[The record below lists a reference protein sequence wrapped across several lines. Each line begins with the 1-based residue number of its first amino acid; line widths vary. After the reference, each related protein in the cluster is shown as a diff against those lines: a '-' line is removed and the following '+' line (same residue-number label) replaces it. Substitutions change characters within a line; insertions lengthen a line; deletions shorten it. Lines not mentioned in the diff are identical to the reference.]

1 MSSSYIARRFV
12 TGGLQLARPMQSMPT
27 TSLASPATSSG
38 RSDLGDERAGLAGA
52 QLVLLQLPPF
62 ISRTGQDRAAKPA
75 RSGDA
80 TRARRW
86 PMSTETLMRR
96 RAAALPEDPS
106 STVDGVQCDGAG
118 ELGLDGLSIGVESR
132 EQLAGSRLQALVSY
146 DDDLRRYITCGR
158 CRTPTATTIVTGR
171 STPGSRSETNR
182 SRATAMAGTSG
193 GVKSTTRRAPEEGSG
208 VRPPVGAAAL
218 EPRRAFRAIRASR
231 SIPASLVPSAPRKA
245 CAVPQYAA
253 AE

>member
-1 MSSSYIARRFV
+1 
-12 TGGLQLARPMQSMPT
+12 
-27 TSLASPATSSG
+27 
-38 RSDLGDERAGLAGA
+38 
-52 QLVLLQLPPF
+52 
-62 ISRTGQDRAAKPA
+62 
-75 RSGDA
+75 
-80 TRARRW
+80 
-86 PMSTETLMRR
+86 MSTETLMRR

-118 ELGLDGLSIGVESR
+118 ELGPDGLSIGVESR

-146 DDDLRRYITCGR
+146 DDDLTRQINLRSLQDSNGNHNRHGSLDAGIEER
-158 CRTPTATTIVTGR
+158 DQPT
-171 STPGSRSETNR
+171 
-182 SRATAMAGTSG
+182 RATAMAGRSG
-193 GVKSTTRRAPEEGSG
+193 GVKSTTRRGPEEGSG

>member
-1 MSSSYIARRFV
+1 MAWRSWPQASTSWPGSCERRMSSSYTARRFV

-38 RSDLGDERAGLAGA
+38 RSDSATNAPYWRVPPGLAA
-52 QLVLLQLPPF
+52 SSSVHF
-62 ISRTGQDRAAKPA
+62 SYGQNRAAKPA
-75 RSGDA
+75 RWGDA

-132 EQLAGSRLQALVSY
+132 EQLAVRAC
-146 DDDLRRYITCGR
+146 RRWG
-158 CRTPTATTIVTGR
+158 
-171 STPGSRSETNR
+171 
-182 SRATAMAGTSG
+182 
-193 GVKSTTRRAPEEGSG
+193 STTTTSRDISTLRSLQDSNECPSTRIPPEC
-208 VRPPVGAAAL
+208 VGCAY
-218 EPRRAFRAIRASR
+218 
-231 SIPASLVPSAPRKA
+231 PS
-245 CAVPQYAA
+245 
-253 AE
+253 E